1 MIERTYLSKFST
13 IVKGSNINTGINPVA
28 ELVYGGHT
36 SRILCYFDHNKIKNM
51 VDNGIFPNI
60 DKLKHTLHITNAG
73 SLDFTQLHTKEYS
86 SIGSGI
92 KKRATSFDV
101 LFFLIPQEWTGEKAL
116 IIQRLLSMR
125 ISMTLRTHIMLRG

>member
-1 MIERTYLSKFST
+1 
-13 IVKGSNINTGINPVA
+13 
-28 ELVYGGHT
+28 
-36 SRILCYFDHNKIKNM
+36 M

-101 LFFLIPQEWTGEKAL
+101 LFFLIPHKNGIEERAS
-116 IIQRLLSMR
+116 IIQRLPSMR
-125 ISMTLRTHIMLRG
+125 ISMILRTRIMLRD